1 MVCRW
6 HTAGRWQVPDSNPVL
21 LQTHTLVHHVVLS
34 SLEIIPIHACRS
46 GEYNAFQ
53 STSISLRTGKGW
65 CHISHLAEG
74 HSLCPWSPRTA
85 ATPISQEGLGFGEGR
100 GSLWLPVFFPCPRP
114 GPRRRGSTLR
124 GWMRPIRPSGRPT
137 CAVPLTRA
145 VTSASSMT
153 GLGTCRLSP
162 TRSTRSAPM
171 ALLPQVS
178 MPPCVGHV
186 GGSAGRPS
194 ALHCAVV
201 GHVLPRSGWG

>member
-1 MVCRW
+1 MCGWR
-6 HTAGRWQVPDSNPVL
+6 TAGGGQGPDSDPVL

-34 SLEIIPIHACRS
+34 SLEIKPTHACRS
-46 GEYNAFQ
+46 GECNAFQ
-53 STSISLRTGKGW
+53 STSISLRAGKVWGL
-65 CHISHLAEG
+65 ISHLAEG
-74 HSLCPWSPRTA
+74 HSVWPWSPRTA

-100 GSLWLPVFFPCPRP
+100 GSPWLPVFSRCPRP
-114 GPRRRGSTLR
+114 GPRRRGSTPR
-124 GWMRPIRPSGRPT
+124 GWTRPIRPSGRPT

-153 GLGTCRLSP
+153 GLGTCHLSP

-186 GGSAGRPS
+186 GGGAGRPS